1 MQSVSRG
8 AVVLRQNFSTSKKD
22 STTWACLFA
31 VVAAPFRPEHSSNVQ
46 LDSPYF
52 GFG

>member
-22 STTWACLFA
+22 STTWACVVA
-31 VVAAPFRPEHSSNVQ
+31 VGAAPFRLGHSSNVQ
-46 LDSPYF
+46 LDSAYF